1 MKTNY
6 ELNIRAFPVKIRDG
20 RTGEEK
26 TDIIVLDKAR
36 LQAANLVGQSSKEL
50 IERIYQKEGYTV
62 LDIGKADKIPVDIR
76 LDNIYLELT
85 GREQIPM
92 DQLWNVSGGDQN

>member
-1 MKTNY
+1 MRTNY
-6 ELNIRAFPVKIRDG
+6 ELQVRAFPVKVRDG

-26 TDIIVLDKAR
+26 TDIIVFDKAR

-50 IERIYQKEGYTV
+50 IERVYQKEGFTV
-62 LDIGKADKIPVDIR
+62 LDIGKADKMTVDIR
-76 LDNIYLELT
+76 LDNIYTELT

-92 DQLWNVSGGDQN
+92 DQLWSAGGSR